1 MQARN
6 VQPPSYAERVSW
18 MALLALAALV
28 FFAPLNEAIDL
39 WEAPCEKDLVKAV
52 KRTAMEFYLFEEL
65 PPIHRAAII
74 RRIGI
79 RHGFCIDSLIDAVE
93 HIDWSWRKPLKRKF
107 WRTWRGWGLIER

>member
-1 MQARN
+1 MEVHN

-18 MALLALAALV
+18 MVPLALAALV
-28 FFAPLNEAIDL
+28 FFAPLNDASDL
-39 WEAPCEKDLVKAV
+39 WEAPCEKDLVKKDLVKAV
-52 KRTAMEFYLFEEL
+52 KRTAMEFYLFEAL
-65 PPIHRAAII
+65 PPMHRAAII

-107 WRTWRGWGLIER
+107 WQTWRG